1 MISHSSPTK
10 KVIVILCLLF
20 FSGCATGS
28 SNFVT
33 EKEVFNEGLVPD
45 KAGSTNGSLLT
56 DKNHSLTVTD
66 EKGQNIAGPQENSN
80 AEQLKPADLE
90 SDSKKSDQELLDS
103 ALEFCHASNDFWEQG
118 DLENALDA
126 LDQAYSFILKVRP
139 DDDPEI
145 LQQRED
151 LRYTISRRIMEVY
164 ASRFTVANGVH
175 KAIPLVMNNHV
186 KSALSILTGRDKNFF
201 LNSYRRSGKYRPA
214 IVKALQEA
222 GLPEELSWLPLIES
236 GFKIRA
242 LSRARALGLWQFIAS
257 TGYKFGLKR
266 DRWIDERMNP
276 QKSTMAAIAYLTE
289 LHHIFGDWTT
299 ALAAYNCGEGTVLRS
314 IRTQRINYLDNF
326 WDLYNKLPRETA
338 FYVPKFLAVLHILND
353 PGAYGIV
360 LPPVDKSIESE
371 QITINKQVHLKTIAK
386 EIGVPFKELK
396 ELNSELRYNFTP
408 DSRYVFNVPEG
419 YGKLLLA
426 KIDEIPVWHAPVPA
440 YVVHRV
446 RKGESISVIA
456 RRYKTSVKAIMRNNR
471 LKSSNFIRAGWK
483 LKIPTGSSYAY
494 HKKRSAPIYTSRTR
508 KTGGKSIK
516 YTVRKGDSLWKIANR
531 FGITTE
537 GIKIINK
544 LPTSY
549 LRIGQ
554 RIIVPTGS
562 SVANN
567 SKTKSYLVS
576 TGDSPY
582 TIAQKHDMQLSEFLR
597 LNRLTPR
604 STIFPGQT
612 LMVKVE

>member
-1 MISHSSPTK
+1 MISQSSPTK
-10 KVIVILCLLF
+10 KVIILLCLLF

-33 EKEVFNEGLVPD
+33 EKETSNEGLFPD
-45 KAGSTNGSLLT
+45 EAASTNGSLLT
-56 DKNHSLTVTD
+56 DKNHSLPVTD
-66 EKGQNIAGPQENSN
+66 EKWQNIAAPHENSN
-80 AEQLKPADLE
+80 AEQLIPSGLE
-90 SDSKKSDQELLDS
+90 SNSIKSDQELLDS
-103 ALEFCHASNDFWEQG
+103 ALEFCRASNDFWEQG

-126 LDQAYSFILKVRP
+126 LDQAYSFILKVCP
-139 DDDPEI
+139 DDPEI

-151 LRYTISRRIMEVY
+151 LRYTISKRIMEVY
-164 ASRFTVANGVH
+164 ASRFTAANGVH
-175 KAIPLVMNNHV
+175 KAIPRVMNSHV
-186 KSALSILTGRDKNFF
+186 KSALSLLLGKDKNFF

-214 IVKALQEA
+214 IVKALHEA

-266 DRWIDERMNP
+266 DRWIDERMNLR
-276 QKSTMAAIAYLTE
+276 KSTMAAIAYLTE

-353 PGAYGIV
+353 PEAYGIV
-360 LPPVDKSIESE
+360 LPPVDKSVEFE
-371 QITINKQVHLKTIAK
+371 QITINKQAHLKDIAK
-386 EIGVPFKELK
+386 SIGVPFRELK

-408 DSRYVFNVPEG
+408 DRRYVFNVPEG
-419 YGKLLLA
+419 YGKVLLA
-426 KIDEIPVWHAPVPA
+426 KIDEIPVWHEPVPA

-471 LKSSNFIRAGWK
+471 LKNSSFIRAGRK
-483 LKIPTGSSYAY
+483 LKIPTGRSYAGY
-494 HKKRSAPIYTSRTR
+494 KKSSVPIDTSRTR
-508 KTGGKSIK
+508 KPGGKSVK

-531 FGITTE
+531 FGVTTKE
-537 GIKIINK
+537 IKIINK
-544 LPTSY
+544 LHTSY

-554 RIIVPTGS
+554 RIIVPTGW

-567 SKTKSYLVS
+567 GKTKSYLVS

-582 TIAQKHDMQLSEFLR
+582 TIARKHDMQLSEFLR

-612 LMVKVE
+612 FMVKAE